1 MKLIRCSDGMTRDL
15 AEGRARLRPSRHWHS
30 ARTEPRPPGIPRRG
44 RNLIFRRIARLLVGT
59 TVAIV
64 ATGAIARAQAD
75 RKQEAGRRAAPLPA
89 LTGIDHAEDDW
100 ERGEAVEV
108 SRQADL
114 QMLLAEQQRE
124 RLQMAYKAQFDRWF
138 SLQFRPRV
146 GARDQLELRL
156 AGRIRELEADCHLST
171 AQVKKLQLAGRGDIK
186 RYMDRVDKI
195 ARAMEDPQ
203 SSIDD
208 LRAARVEMRDLDS
221 RASQR
226 LFGDD
231 SLFCKTLAGTLD
243 VDQLAEREKA
253 FRERSVVRNRAAV
266 KSAVKTLQTN
276 LGMND
281 EQTTRL
287 AELLFKEARPPR
299 KFGNAPDVALVLF
312 QASRIPEG
320 RIRPIFDD
328 AQWRIMGRWMG
339 IYIRGASGEKTL
351 MRNGFVFD
359 DAATVS
365 SPDRVRSVSKKNE
378 TRELEQIQRD

>member
-1 MKLIRCSDGMTRDL
+1 MTPL
-15 AEGRARLRPSRHWHS
+15 YYQ
-30 ARTEPRPPGIPRRG
+30 
-44 RNLIFRRIARLLVGT
+44 NARLLVGT
-59 TVAIV
+59 MVAIV
-64 ATGAIARAQAD
+64 SASAVARA
-75 RKQEAGRRAAPLPA
+75 R
-89 LTGIDHAEDDW
+89 DDW
-100 ERGEAVEV
+100 EQEEKVEA
-108 SRQADL
+108 SRQEELRKFGD
-114 QMLLAEQQRE
+114 EQQRQS
-124 RLQMAYKAQFDRWF
+124 LQMAYKAQFDRWF
-138 SLQFRPRV
+138 SSQFRPQV
-146 GARDQLELRL
+146 GARDQLEMRL
-156 AGRIRELEADCHLST
+156 KGRVRELDAECHLT
-171 AQVKKLQLAGRGDIK
+171 AAQVKKLQLAGRGDIK
-186 RYMDRVDKI
+186 RYMDRVNSI
-195 ARAMEDPQ
+195 ARTMEDPQ

-231 SLFCKTLAGTLD
+231 SLFSKTLAGTLEL
-243 VDQLAEREKA
+243 DQVAEREKA
-253 FRERSVVRNRAAV
+253 FRERNVVRHRAAV

-281 EQTTRL
+281 EQATRL

-312 QASRIPEG
+312 QASRIPEE

-328 AQWRIMGRWMG
+328 AQWRIMSGWMA

-378 TRELEQIQRD
+378 TRELE